1 MGFNAFG
8 LPFSYVLKDGL
19 KPQTPQSRNSNFQAF
34 LEVCRDMS
42 LFMDDLPSLNFP
54 VFSPS
59 YFTSWGD
66 VPQIN
71 DHLPWITLYFET
83 NKR

>member
-42 LFMDDLPSLNFP
+42 LFMYDLPSLNFP

-59 YFTSWGD
+59 YFISWGD